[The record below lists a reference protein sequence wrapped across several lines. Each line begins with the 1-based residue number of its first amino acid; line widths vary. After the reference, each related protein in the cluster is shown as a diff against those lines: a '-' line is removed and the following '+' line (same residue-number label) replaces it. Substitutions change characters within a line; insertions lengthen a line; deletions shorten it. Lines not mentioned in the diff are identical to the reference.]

1 MVEMNDDFSSLDL
14 SHLTSFGQKIVLLPT
29 TERLQ
34 KIRSDH
40 WIGYPYALDTLSQLE
55 DLLTW
60 PLKQRMP
67 NLLIVGPTNNGKS
80 MIIEKFRRTHAP
92 MSEEDRERIPVLSVQ
107 MPSEPSPSRFY
118 TSLLAALGAPLRPR
132 ERLAELEHRSLK
144 LLRAVGVRLLVI
156 DELHNILA
164 GKGSTQRE
172 FLNLIRFLG
181 NELRLPLIGVGT
193 YEAYLAIRSDSQLEN
208 RFEPIVLP
216 LWEEG
221 ENFYSLL
228 TSFMMALPLRRRS
241 FISTPHMARYLLT
254 KSEGTI
260 GELTSLLTSAAIAA
274 VESGE
279 EQINQRTL
287 TLCGYVGPTER
298 KKIFERELR

>member
-1 MVEMNDDFSSLDL
+1 MDEDFSSFDL
-14 SHLTSFGQKIVLLPT
+14 SHLAPFGQRVALLPNE
-29 TERLQ
+29 ERLQ
-34 KIRSDH
+34 RIRSDH
-40 WIGYPYALDTLSQLE
+40 WIGYPCALEALSRLETLF
-55 DLLTW
+55 TW
-60 PLKQRMP
+60 PIKQRMP

-80 MIIEKFRRTHAP
+80 MIIEKFRRTHP
-92 MSEEDRERIPVLSVQ
+92 PISEEDREILPVLSVQ
-107 MPSEPSPSRFY
+107 MPSDPSPSRFY

-132 ERLAELEHRSLK
+132 ERLAELEHRALR
-144 LLRAVGVRLLVI
+144 LLRAVGVRMLVI

-181 NELRLPLIGVGT
+181 NELRIPLVGVGT

-208 RFEPIVLP
+208 RFEPLVLP

-228 TSFMMALPLRRRS
+228 TSFMVALPLRRRS
-241 FISTPHMARYLLT
+241 LIFTPPMARYLLT
-254 KSEGTI
+254 QSEGTI
-260 GELTSLLTSAAIAA
+260 GELARLLTLAAIAA

-287 TLCGYVGPTER
+287 ILSGYVGPTER
-298 KKIFERELR
+298 KRLFERELG